1 MAKGKKLNV
10 IQVIGLAILG
20 IVAAGSIAGAIYTK
34 PAEEF
39 NKNDTTINVGDFYE
53 LTVSSSGVSEGETNA
68 VTRFIG
74 VSAAS
79 TIKAIGDENGAVA
92 AVKAP
97 SNGSLV
103 FENLTIAD
111 ETTDVITE
119 TRFPNDRYLS
129 FGGKLTFKNCKFT
142 DPICIREDAEAEFI
156 NCTFLSPESKLY
168 SVWMSDGSATFKGCL
183 FTGQRG
189 MKIHEYEERKYED
202 VKKVI
207 IENCDFLD
215 LWSKPGVVIGTFTTP
230 RNVAITITSSRF
242 LRNCYW
248 DTVGSLAGVDSFYE
262 TDTPLSEISFTER
275 GNVVLYDDNKYWSE
289 MY

>member
-10 IQVIGLAILG
+10 IQVIGFAILG
-20 IVAAGSIAGAIYTK
+20 IVAAGSIAGAIYRK
-34 PAEEF
+34 PAEEV
-39 NKNDTTINVGDFYE
+39 NKNDTTINVGASYE
-53 LTVSSSGVSEGETNA
+53 LTVSKDGVSEGETNA

-79 TIKAIGDENGAVA
+79 TIKAVGDESGAVA
-92 AVKAP
+92 MIKAP
-97 SNGSLV
+97 SNGALV
-103 FENLTIAD
+103 FENLTISD
-111 ETTDVITE
+111 ETTDAITE
-119 TRFPNDRYLS
+119 TKHSPDLYLS
-129 FGGKLTFKNCKFT
+129 FGGKLTFKNCKFV
-142 DPICIREDAEAEFI
+142 DPICIRADAEAEFI
-156 NCTFLSPESKLY
+156 GCTFLSPESKLY

-189 MKIHEYEERKYED
+189 MKIHEFEDREED
-202 VKKVI
+202 VRKVI

-215 LWSKPGVVIGTFTTP
+215 LWSKPGLAIGTFTTP
-230 RNVAITITSSRF
+230 GNVAITITSSRF

-275 GNVVLYDDNKYWSE
+275 GNVVVYDDDKYWSE